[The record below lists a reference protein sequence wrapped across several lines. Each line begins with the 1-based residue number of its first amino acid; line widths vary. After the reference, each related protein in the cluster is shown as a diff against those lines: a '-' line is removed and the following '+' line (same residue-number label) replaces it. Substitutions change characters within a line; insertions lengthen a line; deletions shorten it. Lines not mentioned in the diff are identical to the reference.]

1 MNNIFIFP
9 YIIQLFIC
17 ANCQDFYGLNT
28 TVSYNI
34 DAIDC
39 VHNKTHIPFYDYMY
53 ESIINCY
60 GYKCNITEYFSP
72 IYSLEY
78 IIL

>member
-1 MNNIFIFP
+1 MNNIYIV

-17 ANCQDFYGLNT
+17 AKCQDFYGLNT

-39 VHNKTHIPFYDYMY
+39 VHNKTHIPFY
-53 ESIINCY
+53 ELLWIQV
-60 GYKCNITEYFSP
+60 
-72 IYSLEY
+72 
-78 IIL
+78 